1 MIETLTNFTGNV
13 LGFVCHERV
22 TKQEYAEVLIPAVE
36 KALQRHK
43 KLRLYYE
50 TAPDFAGIDTG
61 AVWED
66 TKIGMSHLTRW
77 ERIAVVTD
85 VDWIKHT
92 MKFFS
97 FLMPGELR
105 AFSRSEAA
113 QAKAWIMA

>member
-1 MIETLTNFTGNV
+1 MIEPMKGLPGNV
-13 LGFVCHERV
+13 LGFVCHGRV
-22 TKQEYAEVLIPAVE
+22 TKQDYESVLIPAVS
-36 KALQRHK
+36 KALEQHD

-50 TAPDFAGIDTG
+50 TASDFSGIDPS

-66 TKIGMSHLTRW
+66 VQVGVGHLRRW
-77 ERIAVVTD
+77 ERFAVVTD

-105 AFSRSEAA
+105 TFATREAA
-113 QAKAWIMA
+113 QAKNWIVA